1 VQVRRSGRLEGAGGL
16 AICSTPIVLGTLG
29 GASLGVL
36 MATQSAYPAQV
47 VVSLAT
53 VGANIAGRR
62 PSARP
67 RPLGDAL
74 LLTVLLLL
82 TGAIAG
88 WNVFGAGGAL
98 AGSALGAAIA
108 YARFRPATRRL

>member
-1 VQVRRSGRLEGAGGL
+1 VQARRTGPFEGAGSL
-16 AICSTPIVLGTLG
+16 AICSTPVIIGTIG
-29 GASLGVL
+29 GASLGL
-36 MATQSAYPAQV
+36 LLATQSAYPAQV

-62 PSARP
+62 TSTLP
-67 RPLGDAL
+67 RSLGDAL
-74 LLTVLLLL
+74 LLTLLLLL

-98 AGSALGAAIA
+98 AGFALASAIT
-108 YARFRPATRRL
+108 YARFRPR